1 MCSGLLPH
9 PTVTQTVSR
18 DTVVSELGRIAQS
31 YLLLSLYV
39 VGLPEFLF
47 AQIAI
52 TLASNSIYGVSVIR
66 NTVSAL
72 TLCPVL

>member
-1 MCSGLLPH
+1 M
-9 PTVTQTVSR
+9 
-18 DTVVSELGRIAQS
+18 VSELGRIAQS

-39 VGLPEFLF
+39 VGLPEFLL

-52 TLASNSIYGVSVIR
+52 TLASNSIYEVSVIR